1 MAKMQIQANLLLSSV
16 FEYFMWLSISWRTEP
31 LSTPSV
37 LCHAKKYDFAEKLLL
52 SLADVNSEI
61 LFQNSPEVG
70 VCVAGM
76 VYAP

>member
-1 MAKMQIQANLLLSSV
+1 MKDRATKHLLCPAMQ
-16 FEYFMWLSISWRTEP
+16 
-31 LSTPSV
+31 
-37 LCHAKKYDFAEKLLL
+37 KKYDFAEKLLL